1 MATSKSEIFRAS
13 LRRCLADNVF
23 LRTFYE
29 LFMAS
34 SPEVREKFKD
44 TDFPRQARVLT
55 DSLYLMAAASESKGN
70 AIAWK
75 ELDRLGEAHSRKGL
89 DIRPDL
95 YASWL
100 ECLVGAAR
108 QYDAEFSPE
117 IEEAW
122 RTSLAPGIERLR
134 SRY

>member
-1 MATSKSEIFRAS
+1 MASSKSEIFRAS
-13 LRRCLADNVF
+13 LRRCLTDNAF
-23 LRTFYE
+23 LRAFYE

-44 TDFPRQARVLT
+44 TDFPRQARVLA
-55 DSLYLMAAASESKGN
+55 DSLYLMAAASESKEN

-75 ELDRLGEAHSRKGL
+75 ELDRLGEAHSRQGL
-89 DIRPDL
+89 DVRPDL
-95 YASWL
+95 YAGWL

>member
-1 MATSKSEIFRAS
+1 MATAQSEIFRAS
-13 LRRCLADNVF
+13 LRRCLTDNAF
-23 LRTFYE
+23 LRAFYE

-44 TDFPRQARVLT
+44 TDFPRQARVLA
-55 DSLYLMAAASESKGN
+55 DSLYLMAAASESKEN

-75 ELDRLGEAHSRKGL
+75 ELDRLGEAHSRQGL
-89 DIRPDL
+89 DVRPDL
-95 YASWL
+95 YAGWL